1 MESDP
6 VCVPSGGRRIVTAM
20 VQLADSKDASQPLP
34 ASLSRRNRAEA
45 SVRDRLTSI
54 DDVYVLRS
62 SWHRNGAGPEPLV
75 AVIARTDDSR
85 ELARRALGDIAGLT
99 AEAWRSAWKPLSLH
113 DWMIWVYPE
122 RAGV

>member
-1 MESDP
+1 M
-6 VCVPSGGRRIVTAM
+6 A
-20 VQLADSKDASQPLP
+20 QLADSKDDPQPLP